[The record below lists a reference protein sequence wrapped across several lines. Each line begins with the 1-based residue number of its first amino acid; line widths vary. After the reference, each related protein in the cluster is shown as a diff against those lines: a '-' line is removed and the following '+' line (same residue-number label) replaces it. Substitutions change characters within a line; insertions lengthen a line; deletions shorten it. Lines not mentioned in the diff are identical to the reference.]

1 MADQFLNA
9 ESVVKKLNMAF
20 LEHEKVIK
28 SSAQELDKLN
38 KSYANIPSDYL
49 KIVKAINTEK
59 EKAKK
64 TNDKLNESEKETKR
78 LEEAVL
84 KQREKLRQATSAT
97 AKELVKLKEET
108 NRVNRELR
116 QNAKETNSNERAY
129 KKLDLALT
137 KVRNEAKDVAAQ
149 MFNLEREGKKNTLT
163 YQKLDTEFKRLSK
176 TTNILDKGL
185 KDIDKSLGQNG
196 REVGNYKIASENLH
210 PALGRVNS
218 QLAMMGTSL
227 DELQGQNGF
236 SALSKSLANFG
247 RATLSFLVSPIGIAI
262 TTIGALFALIRGNKD
277 TVIEFDKQLTNVG
290 KTTGLAGGDLKSLGQ
305 NILELSKDLKVIG
318 TPALLQYAT
327 VAGQLGVK
335 GSANILNF
343 TEALAKL
350 ETASNISGE
359 EGASNI
365 ARLLTLTDK
374 GVQNVA
380 DFGDEI
386 VRLGNNFAATES
398 EILSNAT
405 AIAQNVSQ
413 YNFGRQ
419 DVLAFAT
426 ATKAVGVEAE
436 LTGSTIGR
444 TLGEMEKALRTGN
457 GLAEITKLTGLNVQE
472 LSKLIK
478 TDSAEALR
486 LLISGLN
493 DVNASGGSVNEQLEA
508 IGINSIRDQRVIGS
522 LATKGFDVLTQAIYD
537 VTTASGALDEEFSAA
552 ANNLENRLSK
562 FSIAWDNLILTIED
576 GNGVFAQFFALLSEV
591 GAKSIDAINDHL
603 SVLNG
608 TMDAQTFWVNAW
620 DRSLKKITPN
630 IFGLNEKIQSTI
642 DKTKQSNKEQEARIE
657 YLKQEYKAT
666 DALVTVLK
674 ESNVQREED
683 YHWLLRGND
692 LKENEVKQ
700 KGRLRQIQ
708 EELSVLSEKLLD
720 ASIEEIPVI
729 QRKINALNNE
739 RDALLGSAKA
749 VKIKREEIRLA
760 ANSYKEW
767 AEALKR
773 ANDYIEGDLAS
784 IVSEKLVG
792 TTLED
797 LERYRD
803 RTVKATDETDGL
815 IKATLNLSDVFGS
828 LNTSLGI
835 DFSAI
840 GNLFQG
846 FTDGFENAGEA
857 AENFGSIALDVFAAV
872 TRAQNIALQ
881 NQINNLETQR
891 NIEIEY
897 AGGSAEARGQIEE
910 RFANEKRKI
919 QERQARNT
927 KALSV
932 MEATVAVAVA
942 ITKALGNPLLIALV
956 SALGAAQIGAIIAT
970 PIPAFKDGVRGFE
983 GGTAIVGDGGK
994 REPITDAKGN
1004 LIGISPNT
1012 PTLVDLPKGA
1022 NVYSSEAEF
1031 YNELNGLLS
1040 KNGISLSLSK
1050 EQKTLTKE
1058 DVYLA
1063 MKKAIDSSTGQSIV
1077 MDKKGIK
1084 TFLVKE
1090 NTRVE
1095 KLNNR
1100 ASFKGKIL

>member
-9 ESVVKKLNMAF
+9 ESVVKKLNLAF

-28 SSAQELDKLN
+28 SSAQELEKLN

-49 KIVKAINTEK
+49 KIIKSINTEK

-64 TNDKLNESEKETKR
+64 TNEKLNESEKETKR
-78 LEEAVL
+78 IEDAVL
-84 KQREKLRQATSAT
+84 KQREKLRQATSNS
-97 AKELVKLKEET
+97 AKELIKLKEET

-116 QNAKETNSNERAY
+116 ENAKQTNQNEREY

-149 MFNLEREGKKNTLT
+149 MFNLEREGKKNTLA
-163 YQKLDTEFKRLSK
+163 YQKLDAEFRRLSK

-185 KDIDKSLGQNG
+185 KDIDKSLGQNQ

-210 PALGRVNS
+210 PALGRVNA

-236 SALSKSLANFG
+236 KALSASLANFG

-262 TTIGALFALIRGNKD
+262 TTIGGLFALIRGNKD

-290 KTTGLAGGDLKSLGQ
+290 KTTGLSGDELKSLGK
-305 NILELSKDLKVIG
+305 NILDLSKSLKVIG
-318 TPALLQYAT
+318 TPALLDYAT

-335 GSANILNF
+335 GASNILNF
-343 TEALAKL
+343 SEALAKL
-350 ETASNISGE
+350 QTASNISGE

-374 GVQNVA
+374 GVQNVG
-380 DFGDEI
+380 DFADEI
-386 VRLGNNFAATES
+386 VRLGNNFAATEN

-413 YNFGRQ
+413 YNFGSK

-426 ATKAVGVEAE
+426 ATKAGGVEAE

-472 LSKLIK
+472 LSQLIK

-486 LLISGLN
+486 LFIKGLN

-522 LATKGFDVLTQAIYD
+522 LATKGFDVLSQAIYD
-537 VTTASGALDEEFSAA
+537 ASTAFGALDEEFSAA
-552 ANNLENRLSK
+552 ANNLENRLNK
-562 FSIAWDNLILTIED
+562 FSIAWDNLVLTIED
-576 GNGVFAQFFALLSEV
+576 GEGVFAQFFALLSEL
-591 GAKSIDAINDHL
+591 GANVINTFTEVL
-603 SVLNG
+603 KVLNTIIDVQVSG
-608 TMDAQTFWVNAW
+608 FNKIRETLVKLNPLFFSLINAFKTSITTTKESN
-620 DRSLKKITPN
+620 DEQKKR
-630 IFGLNEKIQSTI
+630 I
-642 DKTKQSNKEQEARIE
+642 D
-657 YLKQEYKAT
+657 YLKQEYKAV
-666 DALVTVLK
+666 DSLVTVLR

-700 KGRLRQIQ
+700 KGRLREIQ
-708 EELSVLSEKLLD
+708 EELSDLSEKLLD
-720 ASIEEIPVI
+720 ASIDEIPVI
-729 QRKINALNNE
+729 QRKITALNNE
-739 RDALLGSAKA
+739 RDALLGSARA
-749 VKIKREEIRLA
+749 LKIKREEIQLA
-760 ANSYKEW
+760 ANAYKEW

-773 ANDYIEGDLAS
+773 ANDYIEKDLAS

-792 TTLED
+792 TTVED
-797 LERYRD
+797 LEKYRD
-803 RTVKATDETDGL
+803 RTVKATNDTEDL
-815 IKATLNLSDVFGS
+815 IKKTINLSDVFGS

-835 DFSAI
+835 DFTAI
-840 GNLFQG
+840 GNLF
-846 FTDGFENAGEA
+846 DGFVNGFDSAGEA

-881 NQINNLETQR
+881 NQIQSLETQR

-910 RFANEKRKI
+910 RFAEEK
-919 QERQARNT
+919 
-927 KALSV
+927 
-932 MEATVAVAVA
+932 
-942 ITKALGNPLLIALV
+942 
-956 SALGAAQIGAIIAT
+956 
-970 PIPAFKDGVRGFE
+970 
-983 GGTAIVGDGGK
+983 
-994 REPITDAKGN
+994 
-1004 LIGISPNT
+1004 
-1012 PTLVDLPKGA
+1012 
-1022 NVYSSEAEF
+1022 
-1031 YNELNGLLS
+1031 
-1040 KNGISLSLSK
+1040 
-1050 EQKTLTKE
+1050 
-1058 DVYLA
+1058 
-1063 MKKAIDSSTGQSIV
+1063 
-1077 MDKKGIK
+1077 
-1084 TFLVKE
+1084 
-1090 NTRVE
+1090 
-1095 KLNNR
+1095 
-1100 ASFKGKIL
+1100 